1 MKKTERFKSSK
12 SQPQVSNSY
21 KKTNVSSTC
30 MNRSK
35 TAGKKEVKIAFCSAQ
50 AHSHLEE
57 ESVTAGVTLQDK
69 ENQNLHLEDSDQ
81 NGEMSENMSH
91 QSDRSNCDNLLT
103 LISKSYWVPF
113 FSLLSYFPRAV
124 LEKGISGSVS
134 DMESQRNRLQLS
146 LRKNLPTVGSGREMN
161 SLLSSEKSIQGG
173 NQETLKDA
181 GLRNF

>member
-12 SQPQVSNSY
+12 SQPQVSNSC

-69 ENQNLHLEDSDQ
+69 ENQNLHLEGSDQ

-103 LISKSYWVPF
+103 LISKS
-113 FSLLSYFPRAV
+113 SQELSWRREFQVQFLIWRAR
-124 LEKGISGSVS
+124 ETDCNSVS
-134 DMESQRNRLQLS
+134 GKTCQQ
-146 LRKNLPTVGSGREMN
+146 
-161 SLLSSEKSIQGG
+161 
-173 NQETLKDA
+173 
-181 GLRNF
+181 